1 MQDFVRQK
9 ARSLKDCPSKTA
21 AVSRKNLVC
30 RFLLPQATAK
40 NAAATNLF
48 MNVFSFRY
56 LR

>member
-48 MNVFSFRY
+48 MNVF
-56 LR
+56 